1 MGVLIPP
8 TYFQDR
14 KTKIYLIR
22 VLSSKYMYVDM
33 VDVELVGYVEY
44 NVQIDKFRL
53 YKEWIGWVRWVQ
65 DTNWLGTLSR
75 RYELRKYRSGS
86 FLDSLHLYV

>member
-22 VLSSKYMYVDM
+22 ELSSQYMYVDM

-53 YKEWIGWVRWVQ
+53 YKE
-65 DTNWLGTLSR
+65 
-75 RYELRKYRSGS
+75 
-86 FLDSLHLYV
+86 